1 MSIKQ
6 KRISIRLKPFPAHEL
21 EWLIEQ
27 RGENGQVIISEAV
40 ILYAAKW
47 RAWIEEKEEGYEEKM
62 GKILGG

>member
-6 KRISIRLKPFPAHEL
+6 KKVSIRLKPFPAHEL

-27 RGENGQVIISEAV
+27 RGENGQAIISEAV
-40 ILYAAKW
+40 ILYAARW

-62 GKILGG
+62 GKNLGG